1 MRTGNEMGQN
11 ARDLAKAG
19 GYIFGVGFL
28 LASVAFAGASALREL
43 PNAPVFNWVAELI
56 EPASTQ
62 ETRLSQALINSREIK
77 AALAKPIPRPEPLPP
92 ITAKLTYGHL
102 RPGGSGAT
110 AQNFE
115 RLKLPKAALE
125 ANAMVD
131 QPNHL
136 RANSAIITDL
146 HRVY

>member
-1 MRTGNEMGQN
+1 LE
-11 ARDLAKAG
+11 
-19 GYIFGVGFL
+19 
-28 LASVAFAGASALREL
+28 
-43 PNAPVFNWVAELI
+43 AELI

-92 ITAKLTYGHL
+92 ITAKLMYGHL

-115 RLKLPKAALE
+115 RVKLPKAALE

-131 QPNHL
+131 QPNYL
-136 RANSAIITDL
+136 RANSATITDL